1 MEIPTFWWGEASLRQ
16 LFSFVIFTF
25 TWSIYMYKSCR
36 VEFDSSL
43 SAKYSSSQLENE
55 IDISSSIGQNDL
67 TKQKKKNI
75 S

>member
-1 MEIPTFWWGEASLRQ
+1 
-16 LFSFVIFTF
+16 
-25 TWSIYMYKSCR
+25 MYKSCR

-55 IDISSSIGQNDL
+55 IDISSSLGQNDL

>member
-1 MEIPTFWWGEASLRQ
+1 MFTLRGHPD
-16 LFSFVIFTF
+16 FGHFHIYMVHII
-25 TWSIYMYKSCR
+25 IYMYKSCR

-55 IDISSSIGQNDL
+55 IDISSSLGQNDL